1 MALHH
6 NETMYR
12 PVPIALLCVL
22 LLGCSQGKVE
32 VDVNPQ
38 TGLQTWKTLDQDFSL
53 ELVPLLPDYVRA
65 VFANKGLPAEVVE
78 AISSYCVFVTIV
90 RNEADQALSYDMR
103 TWRYV
108 TADGV
113 EHRAR
118 PKSDWVETWRE
129 QGIAFRWLLL
139 HEAQS
144 YAVGDWV
151 QGFTTVKL
159 PPGTQFD
166 LHYSWQQGDR
176 TYERIIRDMACAPAT
191 LDN

>member
-1 MALHH
+1 MC
-6 NETMYR
+6 R
-12 PVPIALLCVL
+12 PIPIALLCAL

-32 VDVNPQ
+32 VGVNPQ

-78 AISSYCVFVTIV
+78 VIGSYCVFGTIV

>member
-1 MALHH
+1 MG
-6 NETMYR
+6 R
-12 PVPIALLCVL
+12 PILIALLCAL
-22 LLGCSQGKVE
+22 LLGCSQGKVG
-32 VDVNPQ
+32 VNPQ

-78 AISSYCVFVTIV
+78 AISSYCVFGTIV
-90 RNEADQALSYDMR
+90 RNEGNQALSYDMR

-108 TADGV
+108 TADGI

-166 LHYSWQQGDR
+166 LHYSWQIGDR